1 MSWSHLSPSLTPVGG
16 IGPRT
21 AAPHAKGTWQGV
33 VAGDAGDGCKH
44 MGVAIGAAAQ
54 GAACSSAENI
64 SQGTSVKTRVEDTS
78 PVLLLGSAASQ
89 AAEKMGCP
97 PRVMGTTRCLPGQG
111 TFFQA
116 KSLELRLFCF
126 TRFLRASCSWHSLS
140 PCNHQFISPPQMML
154 PSALLLILANSSG
167 EMWPPHVGSN

>member
-1 MSWSHLSPSLTPVGG
+1 MVSFIPFPVGG

-33 VAGDAGDGCKH
+33 VAGDAGHGCKH

-54 GAACSSAENI
+54 GAECSSAENI

-78 PVLLLGSAASQ
+78 TVLLLGSAASQ

-97 PRVMGTTRCLPGQG
+97 PPCDGDNQMPSWAGHVFPG
-111 TFFQA
+111 
-116 KSLELRLFCF
+116 
-126 TRFLRASCSWHSLS
+126 
-140 PCNHQFISPPQMML
+140 
-154 PSALLLILANSSG
+154 
-167 EMWPPHVGSN
+167 